1 MAVTLKDEQS
11 EAVRQQHRNAAGA
24 WITGQEYKEQGS
36 ATQPQANSDHGNFQG
51 GSKGIDKSNA

>member
-36 ATQPQANSDHGNFQG
+36 ATQPQA
-51 GSKGIDKSNA
+51 KSNA